1 MTSEGK
7 FDSKVS
13 KKRTAKDECKSDNC
27 LLLKYSVSCN
37 FPKNFSKEIAVII
50 KQAIISSLSSSLIYA
65 STCIGTYLRM
75 LFVDDSSRP
84 PLYQAPTRRD
94 SMGEVSNVS
103 TTVSRKKKSAA
114 LIEPKRQAASGKV
127 RLNVELNSQLYY

>member
-27 LLLKYSVSCN
+27 WLLKYSISCN
-37 FPKNFSKEIAVII
+37 FPKKFSKEIAVII
-50 KQAIISSLSSSLIYA
+50 KQAIISSLSSSLIFSNKDA

-127 RLNVELNSQLYY
+127 RLNEELN